1 MEDSHWAGPGSPI
14 FVIMGGEGAISPET
28 GIFYPWVIDTLAKE
42 YRGLV
47 LEPEHR
53 FYGESLPFGNDSF
66 LVANLKAAMNT
77 QEALA
82 DAAEL
87 IRSIQSIRQCGDR
100 GTEEYCPVMV
110 IGGSYPGFLA
120 AMMRMRYPAVVDM
133 AYASSAP
140 LKFYSQQVSQ
150 YDYYA
155 KVTESAERSTKGCP
169 EAVKAAFNKMVEFF
183 RTANTSQIAEQ
194 FSVCEPIQAPAA
206 LPDNLLFLAE
216 QTFANLNMANYPPN
230 SGTGLDRTCKLF
242 LQARAH
248 GSELT
253 AMRELLLQETRLQH
267 EGLQSGRAHLGFM
280 GHLSTR
286 STCFDLSGH
295 LPAGHSATAR
305 CGDWSG
311 CGYGRSGQMWDFQT
325 CTFEVEK
332 IGFGEHQ
339 MFPSY
344 PWTREW
350 LAEHCRKRFGASPEP
365 TSLVDLWGF
374 DVSNLASQTSR
385 ILFVNGLNDG
395 WSVGGILQDL
405 STEKGLLAI
414 NLPNGAHHSELSHA
428 SMEDTPDIKEAHE
441 RILRIVSHWLEE
453 IKRPESWQTIVS

>member
-1 MEDSHWAGPGSPI
+1 MILGRIHPKPQ
-14 FVIMGGEGAISPET
+14 
-28 GIFYPWVIDTLAKE
+28 
-42 YRGLV
+42 
-47 LEPEHR
+47 
-53 FYGESLPFGNDSF
+53 
-66 LVANLKAAMNT
+66 AMNT

-230 SGTGLDRTCKLF
+230 SGTGRTYFFVMNANPHKSRGVKSAPQVVLTDGPGV
-242 LQARAH
+242 QPIQ
-248 GSELT
+248 SEY
-253 AMRELLLQETRLQH
+253 A
-267 EGLQSGRAHLGFM
+267 
-280 GHLSTR
+280 
-286 STCFDLSGH
+286 
-295 LPAGHSATAR
+295 
-305 CGDWSG
+305 
-311 CGYGRSGQMWDFQT
+311 
-325 CTFEVEK
+325 
-332 IGFGEHQ
+332 
-339 MFPSY
+339 
-344 PWTREW
+344 
-350 LAEHCRKRFGASPEP
+350 
-365 TSLVDLWGF
+365 
-374 DVSNLASQTSR
+374 
-385 ILFVNGLNDG
+385 
-395 WSVGGILQDL
+395 
-405 STEKGLLAI
+405 
-414 NLPNGAHHSELSHA
+414 
-428 SMEDTPDIKEAHE
+428 
-441 RILRIVSHWLEE
+441 
-453 IKRPESWQTIVS
+453 